1 MNDNIDYKRLL
12 KEYMRH
18 VILSEGIDFLV
29 GIDYGNRLSSKEIAT
44 LFMIRNEIADD
55 DDEVVE

>member
-29 GIDYGNRLSSKEIAT
+29 GIDYVNRLTSEEIAT
-44 LFMIRNEIADD
+44 MFMIRNEIAND
-55 DDEVVE
+55 DDEVV

>member
-29 GIDYGNRLSSKEIAT
+29 GIDYVNRLTSEEIAT
-44 LFMIRNEIADD
+44 MFMIRNEIAND

>member
-29 GIDYGNRLSSKEIAT
+29 GIDYGNRLTGKEIAT
-44 LFMIRNEIADD
+44 MFMIRNEIADD

>member
-29 GIDYGNRLSSKEIAT
+29 GIDYVNRLTSEEIT
-44 LFMIRNEIADD
+44 VLFMIRNEIADD
-55 DDEVVE
+55 DDEVLE

>member
-29 GIDYGNRLSSKEIAT
+29 GIDYVNRLTIEEIAT
-44 LFMIRNEIADD
+44 MFMIRNEIAND